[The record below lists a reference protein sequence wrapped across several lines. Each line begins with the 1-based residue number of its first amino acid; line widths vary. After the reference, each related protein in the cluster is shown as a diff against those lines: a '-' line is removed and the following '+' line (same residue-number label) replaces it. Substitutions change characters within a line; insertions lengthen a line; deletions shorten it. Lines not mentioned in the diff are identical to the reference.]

1 MSAYNFKN
9 LTIFFILASA
19 FSCAQG
25 TIDPFDRQTG
35 QRQSDFKKI
44 MIKDR
49 NNEKEKQQEKEKNQ
63 QNQSTIPQI
72 SKLEIDPPEPLLGE
86 DILNSKR
93 KISFFITEEIPL
105 KDVLIELGRA
115 AKIDIDIDPQ
125 ISGGIIIN
133 ANNRPL
139 NEIIQRICELGNL
152 RYQYKNGVLYFERD
166 APFLKNYFVDYLI
179 EGNDLWSEVQS
190 NLTAIM
196 SGSLDSESL
205 NNKNFGQN
213 GSITINKSAGIM
225 SIFANQ
231 MQHTKIT
238 NYLQDVEKS
247 SSAQVL
253 IEAKVVEVKLNDK
266 YQTGIDWNF
275 VDFASNGRSTTLNV
289 ASGITTTDP
298 LQIVFDG
305 DIGLSVSALEEFGST
320 RTLSSPRVHAI
331 NNKKAVLNFTD
342 KLVYF
347 QIQNTSINTG
357 GANAA
362 IALAETVTSTKQ
374 EEDVGVELTITPS
387 INIKTQEITLNI
399 QPKITIQ
406 SGEVIDPASPVVNGE
421 IIQNRVPIIQTREID
436 TIAKIQSGNVIVI
449 GGLMKE
455 STENVDSG
463 IPFLQ
468 RIPIL
473 GNLFKSTSKDSEI
486 VETVIF
492 IKATIVKSSSG
503 VNEIDRELQENFDS
517 NRRKFF

>member
-9 LTIFFILASA
+9 FIIFFILAGA

-35 QRQSDFKKI
+35 HRQSDFKKKI
-44 MIKDR
+44 IKDR
-49 NNEKEKQQEKEKNQ
+49 SNEKEKQQEKEKNQ

-72 SKLEIDPPEPLLGE
+72 SKLEIEPPKPLLGE

-115 AKIDIDIDPQ
+115 AKIDIDLDPQ

-139 NEIIQRICELGNL
+139 SEIVQRICELGNL
-152 RYQYKNGVLYFERD
+152 RYQYKNGVLHFERD
-166 APFLKNYFVDYLI
+166 TPFLKNYFVDYLI
-179 EGNDLWSEVQS
+179 EGNNLWTEVQT
-190 NLTAIM
+190 NLTVIM
-196 SGSLDSESL
+196 SGSLDSSSL
-205 NNKNFGQN
+205 NNKNFGQD
-213 GSITINKSAGIM
+213 GSITLNRSAGIM

-231 MQHTKIT
+231 MQHKKIIE
-238 NYLQDVEKS
+238 YLQDVEKS

-266 YQTGIDWNF
+266 YQTGIDWSF
-275 VDFASNGRSTTLNV
+275 ISGAKKTTLNFT
-289 ASGITTTDP
+289 SGIDATDP

-305 DIGLSVSALEEFGST
+305 GDIGLSVNALEEFGST

-347 QIQNTSINTG
+347 QIQNTAVNTG
-357 GANAA
+357 GAQAA
-362 IALAETVTSTKQ
+362 VALAETITSTKQ

-387 INIKTQEITLNI
+387 INIKTQEVTLNI

-406 SGEVIDPASPVVNGE
+406 SGVVIDPASPVVNGE
-421 IIQNRVPIIQTREID
+421 IIENRVPVIQTREID

-463 IPFLQ
+463 VPFLQ

-473 GNLFKSTSKDSEI
+473 GNLFKSTSKNSEI

-492 IKATIVKSSSG
+492 IKATIVKSSSR
-503 VNEIDRELQENFDS
+503 VHEVDRELQEDFDS